1 MGDNGSN
8 NLNDNGF
15 KKELGVWTATA
26 IVIGQMLGTGIFM
39 APQGLA
45 ELTGAKAGILGMA
58 IAGCGTM
65 LLAWTFVKMSEE
77 NPVTGSAIVNTMDA
91 FGPLPAFMVGW
102 SYWCGCWIANGAII
116 LGGIN
121 YLSYFIP
128 ALGGGG
134 FLKYGLTLAVLWF
147 YTLLDIKGVKEAG
160 IMNLVVTIFK
170 ILPIIVIIV
179 IASMHFDSSNLAT
192 VSDSAAKGMSGLPLA
207 IAYCL
212 WSFIGFEG
220 ACVNAG
226 ELKDKSIIRK
236 STLLGTLAIL
246 VIYVLLLVL
255 AAGNMDQQSLADSSS
270 PFADI
275 MKQATGGNVAGGF
288 VAIAAFI
295 SAFGCTGAWINSAGR
310 IAYSISELHLFPG
323 SMAKIHEKYKT
334 PVNGLIVN
342 GVLMTI
348 IMLLGYFT
356 HEGNLYNFF
365 VLLAVMSFLVF
376 YAFGAAS
383 EIVLAGK
390 KIRPFNV
397 WNFLKNSIVSL
408 LAFAYAVYTIYGSGA
423 EYVMYGFL
431 LILMGFPFFIYEK
444 LKTEAE
450 EEEESE
456 NAE

>member
-1 MGDNGSN
+1 MEDYDGKRK
-8 NLNDNGF
+8 L
-15 KKELGVWTATA
+15 KRELGLWATTA

-45 ELTGAKAGILGMA
+45 QLASPAVGVLGMA
-58 IAGCGTM
+58 AAGIGTL

-77 NPVTGSAIVNTMDA
+77 NPVTGSAIVNTKDA

-116 LGGIN
+116 LGGLN
-121 YLSYFIP
+121 YLSYFFP
-128 ALGGGG
+128 VLATDG

-160 IMNLVVTIFK
+160 IMNLVVTIVK
-170 ILPIIVIIV
+170 ILPIIVFIV
-179 IASMHFDSSNLAT
+179 IAAMHFDSSNFTT
-192 VSDSAAKGMSGLPLA
+192 VSSTAKTGFSGFPVA

-226 ELKDKSIIRK
+226 EVKEKSIIRK
-236 STLLGTLAIL
+236 ATMFGTLAIL
-246 VIYVLLLVL
+246 VIYIALLIL
-255 AAGNMDQQSLADSSS
+255 AAGNMDQQSLAASQS

-275 MKQATGGNVAGGF
+275 MRKATGGYGAGAF

-295 SAFGCTGAWINSAGR
+295 SSFGCVGAWVNSAGR
-310 IAYSISELHLFPG
+310 IAYSLGDLHLFPG
-323 SMAKIHEKYKT
+323 PMAKINEKTGT
-334 PVNGLIVN
+334 PVNGLIIN
-342 GVLMTI
+342 GILMTF
-348 IMLLGYFT
+348 IMLLAFFT

-383 EIVLAGK
+383 EIVLSGK
-390 KIRPFNV
+390 KIRPFSIG
-397 WNFLKNSIVSL
+397 NFLKCSCISL
-408 LAFAYAVYTIYGSGA
+408 LAFAYSIYTIYGSGA

-431 LILMGFPFFIYEK
+431 LILIGFPFFIYEK
-444 LKTEAE
+444 LKTEADE
-450 EEEESE
+450 ERLD
-456 NAE
+456 N